1 MLCIVTKITE
11 PLRPMRV
18 DHAKGIAFI
27 SQGNETLVWT
37 RSFPDNKNE
46 VWNEI
51 SRFREAV
58 VKTQNTSRWIL
69 KIKGDNMKMVMDA
82 ILANK
87 TFLETGVLGNA

>member
-11 PLRPMRV
+11 PLPPLQV
-18 DHAKGIAFI
+18 DHAKGVAFI

-37 RSFPDNKNE
+37 RSFPDNKHE

-58 VKTQNTSRWIL
+58 VKTKYKSID
-69 KIKGDNMKMVMDA
+69 IKD
-82 ILANK
+82 
-87 TFLETGVLGNA
+87 